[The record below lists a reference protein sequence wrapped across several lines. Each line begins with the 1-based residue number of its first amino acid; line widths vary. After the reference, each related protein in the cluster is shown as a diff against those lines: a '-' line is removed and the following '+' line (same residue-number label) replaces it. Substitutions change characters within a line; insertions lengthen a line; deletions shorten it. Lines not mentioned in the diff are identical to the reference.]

1 MYCQNCFLLPMQ
13 ESIINTKY
21 DYYKSKMNDP
31 RSSVAWDHVTVI
43 GSRQKQRVGA
53 KTTVSP
59 LLKPD
64 QVATQK
70 RSVRTHT
77 QTAIPLHKLEGDEP
91 DAVPKVS
98 QSLAKIIETTRAKL
112 GLTRA
117 QLGLRINTQEAL
129 ISQYERGTAVPDQSV
144 LGKLERALSVK
155 LRGKDTVGC
164 R

>member
-1 MYCQNCFLLPMQ
+1 
-13 ESIINTKY
+13 
-21 DYYKSKMNDP
+21 MNDP

-43 GSRQKQRVGA
+43 GNRSKLRDGA

-59 LLKPD
+59 ILKPD

-70 RSVRTHT
+70 RSQRMHT

-98 QSLAKIIETTRAKL
+98 QSLAKIIETTRASL

-117 QLGLRINTQEAL
+117 QLGQRINTQEGIIA
-129 ISQYERGTAVPDQSV
+129 QYERGTAVPDQSV

-155 LRGKDTVGC
+155 LRGKDIGKAI
-164 R
+164 

>member
-1 MYCQNCFLLPMQ
+1 
-13 ESIINTKY
+13 
-21 DYYKSKMNDP
+21 MNDP

-43 GSRQKQRVGA
+43 GSRTKLRVGS

-70 RSVRTHT
+70 RSERTHS

-98 QSLAKIIETTRAKL
+98 LPVAKIIETTRASL

-117 QLGLRINTQEAL
+117 QLGQRINTQEAI
-129 ISQYERGTAVPDQSV
+129 ISQYERGTAVPDQTV
-144 LGKLERALSVK
+144 LSKLERALRVK
-155 LRGKDTVGC
+155 LRGKDIGAAL
-164 R
+164 